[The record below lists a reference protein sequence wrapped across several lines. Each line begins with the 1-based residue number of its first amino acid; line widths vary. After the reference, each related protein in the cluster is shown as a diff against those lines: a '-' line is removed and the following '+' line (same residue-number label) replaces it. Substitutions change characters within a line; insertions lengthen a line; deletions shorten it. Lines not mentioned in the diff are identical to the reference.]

1 MATTCLCRHV
11 CVLLPI
17 CVQTRYHCPGVDVCV
32 LLPICVQ
39 ARCHCPSVDMCVYYC
54 HCPSVDMCVYYCQSA
69 CKPDVTAPVL
79 SYSHPDNP
87 RVGAPLKI
95 IDFHFPQSGSYRS
108 GFAQISHQSRA
119 GSRPRGE
126 RGEKSGKQ
134 PVWAFTGHPVI
145 RLLICKHYHIL
156 HHPLVPAS
164 THIHSSAIASKH
176 AASRQ
181 ECRQTRGFKSSVRTC
196 REISS
201 SLSSFKPQP

>member
-1 MATTCLCRHV
+1 MCVLLPLPQCRHV

-17 CVQTRYHCPGVDVCV
+17 C
-32 LLPICVQ
+32 LQ
-39 ARCHCPSVDMCVYYC
+39 ARCHCPSAISLASRQS
-54 HCPSVDMCVYYCQSA
+54 PSGRPAQ
-69 CKPDVTAPVL
+69 
-79 SYSHPDNP
+79 
-87 RVGAPLKI
+87 

-164 THIHSSAIASKH
+164 THTHSSAIASKH

-181 ECRQTRGFKSSVRTC
+181 ECRPNSGLQVECQNVQRDILVLVIF
-196 REISS
+196 
-201 SLSSFKPQP
+201 